1 MTTTPTAPTG
11 DRAITDPAAP
21 TDGDRPGEARPS
33 ASSRSLPPSVGEER
47 GERRRLRYIV
57 VGAVLAGAF
66 VFLLV
71 KGLGSS
77 LNFYLPANQAVAQ
90 RARLAG
96 RTFNLEGLVQPGS
109 IHGTTSGVDFVLTSG
124 GTRVQVDNSGS
135 PPQLFQADIPVIAVG
150 HFAGAGFISDQILV
164 KHTATYI
171 AAHPGRVI
179 APNGTKR

>member
-11 DRAITDPAAP
+11 DRAVTDPTAP
-21 TDGDRPGEARPS
+21 TDGDRPGEARS
-33 ASSRSLPPSVGEER
+33 SRSSRSLPPSAGER

-66 VFLLV
+66 VFLIV

-90 RARLAG
+90 KAQLAG

-109 IHGTTSGVDFVLTSG
+109 IHGTSRGVDFVLTSG
-124 GTRVQVDNSGS
+124 PTLVQVDNSGS
-135 PPQLFQADIPVIAVG
+135 PPQLFQANIPVIAVG
-150 HFAGAGFISDQILV
+150 HFAGAGFVSDQILV

-171 AAHPGRVI
+171 AAHPGRVT

>member
-1 MTTTPTAPTG
+1 MTTTPTAPIG
-11 DRAITDPAAP
+11 DRAVTDPAAP

-33 ASSRSLPPSVGEER
+33 GSNRSLPPSVGER

-57 VGAVLAGAF
+57 VGAVLAAAF

-90 RARLAG
+90 RALLAG

-109 IHGTTSGVDFVLTSG
+109 IHGTIRGVDFVLTSG
-124 GTRVQVDNSGS
+124 RTRVQVDNSGS
-135 PPQLFQADIPVIAVG
+135 PPQLFQAAIPVIAVG
-150 HFAGAGFISDQILV
+150 HFAGAGFVSDQILV

-171 AAHPGRVI
+171 AAHPGRVT